1 MRVPRLARVQVFAFE
16 NTLLTIVTLVILVA
30 AVWAF
35 VDALT
40 RRSEVFEAAGKLT
53 KPAWLLLLGLTLVV
67 NLLFGAVSI
76 LGFIGIVIT
85 LVYFLD
91 VRPALSELTRRR

>member
-1 MRVPRLARVQVFAFE
+1 VQVFQFE
-16 NTLLTIVTLVILVA
+16 STFLTIVTLVLFVG

-53 KPAWLLLLGLTLVV
+53 KNGWLLLLGLTLVV
-67 NLLFGAVSI
+67 NLVFGAVSL

>member
-1 MRVPRLARVQVFAFE
+1 MQVFQLE
-16 NTLLTIVTLVILVA
+16 NTLLTGLTLVVFVA

-40 RRSEVFEAAGKLT
+40 RRAEVFDAAGKLT
-53 KPAWLLLLGLTLVV
+53 KPAWLLLLGLTIAV
-67 NLLFGAVSI
+67 NLLFGAVSL
-76 LGFIGIVIT
+76 LGFVGIVIT
-85 LVYFLD
+85 LVYLLD

>member
-1 MRVPRLARVQVFAFE
+1 MQVFQFE
-16 NTLLTIVTLVILVA
+16 NTLMTAVTFVLIVAT
-30 AVWAF
+30 VWAF

-40 RRSEVFEAAGKLT
+40 RRAEVFEAAGKLT
-53 KPAWLLLLGLTLVV
+53 KTAWLLLLGLTLAVMLV
-67 NLLFGAVSI
+67 FGAVSL
-76 LGFIGIVIT
+76 LGFVGIVIM

>member
-1 MRVPRLARVQVFAFE
+1 MQVFQFE
-16 NTLLTIVTLVILVA
+16 NTFLTIVTLVLLVA
-30 AVWAF
+30 AVFAF

-40 RRSEVFEAAGKLT
+40 RRAEVFDAAGKLT
-53 KPAWLLLLGLTLVV
+53 KPAWLLLLGLTLAV
-67 NLLFGAVSI
+67 NLVFGAVSL

>member
-1 MRVPRLARVQVFAFE
+1 VQVFQFE
-16 NTLLTIVTLVILVA
+16 STFLTIVTLVLFVG

-40 RRSEVFEAAGKLT
+40 RKSEVFEAAGKLT
-53 KPAWLLLLGLTLVV
+53 KNGWLLLLGLTLVV
-67 NLLFGAVSI
+67 NLVFGAVS
-76 LGFIGIVIT
+76 LFGFVGIVIT